1 MRGLSDYLDIEDTV
15 KLIKEVTKV
24 PFFNKG
30 NLFDLVVKRELQ
42 PIVYFDGY
50 GSTWVNKAFSPYPE
64 DFAND
69 YDWSDDCDW
78 PDDFDP
84 FRNDEANYSA
94 QSSHVKGYFYI
105 LHGDTIMNSEIPVKH
120 RRFIIQNLVNYQIIP
135 NYSLPNQG
143 LNSKGGIFKK
153 TPLYTNDTII
163 LSTENPQDEIID
175 PCFSEKDIKFYVLDI
190 INMIEKY
197 GYYSADEKQKDSP
210 ANDKDLN
217 LKDSA
222 YCLIAV
228 LKDLL
233 LNPDIGAYHFKSD
246 NENSSNKPSQTG
258 LASYIDEMKI
268 FGIKKD
274 NINILFQ
281 EANKKLKDIK
291 KKS

>member
-1 MRGLSDYLDIEDTV
+1 
-15 KLIKEVTKV
+15 
-24 PFFNKG
+24 
-30 NLFDLVVKRELQ
+30 
-42 PIVYFDGY
+42 
-50 GSTWVNKAFSPYPE
+50 
-64 DFAND
+64 
-69 YDWSDDCDW
+69 
-78 PDDFDP
+78 
-84 FRNDEANYSA
+84 
-94 QSSHVKGYFYI
+94 
-105 LHGDTIMNSEIPVKH
+105 
-120 RRFIIQNLVNYQIIP
+120 
-135 NYSLPNQG
+135 
-143 LNSKGGIFKK
+143 
-153 TPLYTNDTII
+153 
-163 LSTENPQDEIID
+163 
-175 PCFSEKDIKFYVLDI
+175 
-190 INMIEKY
+190 MIEKY
-197 GYYSADEKQKDSP
+197 GYYSADEKQKDSQ

-281 EANKKLKDIK
+281 EANKKLKDTK